1 MMGLSLEMKAI
12 AILTLLAALLFGARA
27 VISAHDRRA
36 VADVQAQYAAQA
48 LKATMASDAESAR
61 REAARADVI
70 NESRLMADRARRD
83 SGLVAPALDR
93 LRGRASVALGSG
105 LATHPRPASGGA
117 SAPDAAYVPAE
128 LFERLGETAGRLAAL
143 ADERGIAGNA
153 CERAY
158 LSLTPSEPPKETP

>member
-48 LKATMASDAESAR
+48 LKATMANDAESAR
-61 REAARADVI
+61 REAAGADVI

-105 LATHPRPASGGA
+105 IRAHPVPAGG
-117 SAPDAAYVPAE
+117 SAPAGGDASVYPE
-128 LFERLGETAGRLAAL
+128 LLRRLGEAAGQLASE
-143 ADERGIAGNA
+143 ADESRIAGSA
-153 CERAY
+153 CERSY
-158 LSLTPSEPPKETP
+158 DSLKAASSP